1 MSKQEEEFDPFHYQG
16 DERRVRPHC
25 SEEIL
30 NEIQLIKNQIN
41 KPKEFD
47 LSKHIVMIISVIFSG
62 FSVYLAINNDII
74 MLKNKVDGI
83 IEKVDEN
90 EKRHIILHDAL
101 EKKFDKM
108 SEQNKSLETSVYELM
123 RRIKWVDLA

>member
-1 MSKQEEEFDPFHYQG
+1 MSKHEEEEFDPFHYQG

-123 RRIKWVDLA
+123 RRIK